1 MWPRDAITRV
11 RKAQFVSNDNKWPT
25 KEGDYEIYWFVTINF
40 LLDFPQSNGGLSK
53 NISYQE
59 GRFFQNRF

>member
-25 KEGDYEIYWFVTINF
+25 KEGDY
-40 LLDFPQSNGGLSK
+40 
-53 NISYQE
+53 
-59 GRFFQNRF
+59 